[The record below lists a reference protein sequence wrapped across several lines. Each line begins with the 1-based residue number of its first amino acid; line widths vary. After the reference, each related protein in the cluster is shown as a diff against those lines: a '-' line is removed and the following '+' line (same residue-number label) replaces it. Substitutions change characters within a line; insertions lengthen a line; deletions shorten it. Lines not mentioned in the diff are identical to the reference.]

1 MRLMNRSILLSSYLI
16 FFFQAE
22 DGIRDTSVT
31 GVQTCALPICPSLEI
46 VQLRELRDV
55 VTMARRN
62 RLLDR
67 GALAQMR
74 QKRLRRRDVLRKTP
88 NAPEERH
95 CRIEAAF
102 WSLWRGEGPE
112 LLGDWPRIAHR
123 DGPCRGRVH
132 DQRRLTRDQR
142 LVVARIVP
150 GKDAVRQERHQ
161 LLEPFEHLPRRV

>member
-1 MRLMNRSILLSSYLI
+1 LGRRLRIWDHHLHVAARRVIVDRALRRLL
-16 FFFQAE
+16 
-22 DGIRDTSVT
+22 D
-31 GVQTCALPICPSLEI
+31 CPSLEI

-95 CRIEAAF
+95 RRIEAAF
-102 WSLWRGEGPE
+102 WSFWRGEGPE
-112 LLGDWPRIAHR
+112 L
-123 DGPCRGRVH
+123 
-132 DQRRLTRDQR
+132 
-142 LVVARIVP
+142 
-150 GKDAVRQERHQ
+150 
-161 LLEPFEHLPRRV
+161 